1 MYDWVQNTP
10 SEGFTQDAT
19 REELAIAPVVA
30 YLAITAWQN
39 YHQQISSKQHH
50 WNFPKNS
57 NFR

>member
-50 WNFPKNS
+50 
-57 NFR
+57 